1 MGRRRKSGRSKKP
14 KKSVG
19 RRHIIAEIK
28 TRVKGK
34 PAVIRVYDKV
44 EGKTSYSATVRVGTT
59 KMGDKPPRYGM
70 KIVKKKKKK

>member
-1 MGRRRKSGRSKKP
+1 MGRRRRSGRSKRKN
-14 KKSVG
+14 VG
-19 RRHIIAEIK
+19 RRHIIAEIR
-28 TRVKGK
+28 TRIKGK

-44 EGKTSYSATVRVGTT
+44 EGKTSYSATVRLGTT